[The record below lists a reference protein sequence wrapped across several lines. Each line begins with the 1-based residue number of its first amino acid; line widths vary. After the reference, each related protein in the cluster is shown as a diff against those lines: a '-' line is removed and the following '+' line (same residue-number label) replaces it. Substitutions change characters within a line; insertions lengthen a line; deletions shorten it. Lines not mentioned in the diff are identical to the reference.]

1 MDDPGDEL
9 ISVLPIHYSM
19 GQFPNIHIHQFPLLT
34 RPLQAPPSATLSGKR
49 ITARIKPQVR
59 RLEVHVPADT
69 RPEVWNVERTKELG
83 AARAEDDRE
92 KNQESKG
99 KGKEREGE
107 EPRLSEI
114 RMQSEE
120 IPQKGTYML
129 GIVRDG
135 QLHLHPISQTHQ
147 FRPTLT
153 YLDMLSRKN
162 KRSRA
167 GDDSDSDD
175 GPPPD
180 PDEPAPMP
188 VAKKERKPVGES
200 REVQVT
206 ARKMEDKGGQ
216 MQGGLSVV
224 RREMLQAIRA
234 EEDEEWEDLQFY
246 DVTTNESAESFEG
259 VFCQSR
265 ELLECTTDITTFL
278 KEIQG
283 L

>member
-1 MDDPGDEL
+1 MDSDDEIL
-9 ISVLPIHYSM
+9 SVLPIRYST
-19 GQFPNIHIHQFPLLT
+19 GHSPDIQIHQFPLLT
-34 RPLQAPPSATLSGKR
+34 RPLQVPPSAASIGKR
-49 ITARIKPQVR
+49 ITARVKSQVR
-59 RLEVHVPADT
+59 RLEVHLPADT
-69 RPEVWNVERTKELG
+69 RPEVWNMERTKELG

-92 KNQESKG
+92 KKQEP
-99 KGKEREGE
+99 KGKELVGE

-120 IPQKGTYML
+120 IPHKGDYML
-129 GIVRDG
+129 GVVRDG

-153 YLDMLSRKN
+153 YLDMQSRKN
-162 KRSRA
+162 KKNRS
-167 GDDSDSDD
+167 GDEYDSDE

-180 PDEPAPMP
+180 PDEPVPMP
-188 VAKKERKPVGES
+188 TAKKEKKPAGDA

-206 ARKMEDKGGQ
+206 ARKVDDKSGGQ
-216 MQGGLSVV
+216 VQGGLSAV

-234 EEDEEWEDLQFY
+234 EEDEDWEELQFY
-246 DVTTNESAESFEG
+246 DVTTIESGEVFEG
-259 VFCQSR
+259 VFSQSDNV
-265 ELLECTTDITTFL
+265 LECKTDITTFL

>member
-1 MDDPGDEL
+1 MDESDDD
-9 ISVLPIHYSM
+9 IVSVLPIHYST
-19 GQFPNIHIHQFPLLT
+19 GHFPDIQIHQFPLLT
-34 RPLQAPPSATLSGKR
+34 RPLQAPPSAVLSGKR

-69 RPEVWNVERTKELG
+69 RPEVWNAERTKELG
-83 AARAEDDRE
+83 AARADDDRE
-92 KNQESKG
+92 KNQEP

-120 IPQKGTYML
+120 VPQKGTYML
-129 GIVRDG
+129 GIVRNG

-153 YLDMLSRKN
+153 YLDMLTRKN
-162 KRSRA
+162 KKSRT

-188 VAKKERKPVGES
+188 VVKKERKPAGES

-206 ARKMEDKGGQ
+206 ARKADDRSGGQ
-216 MQGGLSVV
+216 LQGGLSVV
-224 RREMLQAIRA
+224 RREMLQAIRN
-234 EEDEEWEDLQFY
+234 EEDEDWEDLQFH
-246 DVTTNESAESFEG
+246 DVTEQMARRAPATSLSNPESTKMAMGYSVG
-259 VFCQSR
+259 
-265 ELLECTTDITTFL
+265 
-278 KEIQG
+278 
-283 L
+283 